1 MSQFFYTRKEPRMP
15 QSGDTGLVYN
25 SFIDSFNMDCVVRSY
40 EYERNKVLVMLN
52 DGHEE
57 SREVENTAPPK
68 KGTAPE
74 RRRVWVVSE
83 IYLEG
88 NDVTRF
94 RAAAGGIED
103 LLTPKQVDQPEFL
116 PVDIPTVPAQ

>member
-25 SFIDSFNMDCVVRSY
+25 SFIDSFNMDSVVRSY

-57 SREVENTAPPK
+57 SREVENAAPPK
-68 KGTAPE
+68 KGAAPE

-83 IYLEG
+83 IYLEEM
-88 NDVTRF
+88 T
-94 RAAAGGIED
+94 
-103 LLTPKQVDQPEFL
+103 LLVSVLLQEV
-116 PVDIPTVPAQ
+116 